1 MKNKNLKNEELKKV
15 LEATLIIFQEKGL
28 NFTMDDLS
36 AEIGISKRT
45 LYEIIRSKE
54 EIINIIVKEARKSI
68 KQRQKEIISDNSLD
82 TVEKIKEILTI
93 TPDLNFII
101 RYRHLSQ
108 IQKIYP
114 KVYDNILKMFNE
126 EWEPTYKLFE
136 QAINENKI
144 KPFNI
149 ALFKEMY
156 LSVLTT
162 ISRKKYIMNENVTY
176 SQIFQETIDILL
188 NGIINRGK

>member
-54 EIINIIVKEARKSI
+54 EIINIIVKEVRKSI